1 MKKKEKVKII
11 LKFLEQNY
19 NDAKCSL
26 NFGST
31 YELLIATRLSAQCTD
46 KKVNLITKK
55 LFLKYEN
62 LNSFATA
69 SFEDVKEIIRPCGL
83 SNKKAQD
90 IINICKILIEK
101 FNSKVPNKIEDLLTL
116 PGVGRKTANVIL
128 GNAFNK
134 PAIVVDTHV
143 KRISNRLDLVNS
155 QNAIKIEKILSNL
168 IPKNEYF
175 NFCHR
180 VIAFG
185 REVCCAKKP
194 LCNICKLNSICSKYK
209 KH

>member
-11 LKFLEQNY
+11 LNFLEQNY
-19 NDAKCSL
+19 NDSKCSL

-46 KKVNLITKK
+46 KKVNLVTEK
-55 LFLKYEN
+55 LFLKYKS

-69 SFEDVKEIIRPCGL
+69 SFSDVKEIIKPCGL

-101 FNSKVPNKIEDLLTL
+101 FNSKVPNKMEDLLTL

-128 GNAFNK
+128 GNVFNK

-143 KRISNRLDLVNS
+143 KRISNRLGLVNS
-155 QNAIKIEKILSNL
+155 QDATKIENILFNL
-168 IPKNEYF
+168 IPKNESV

-185 REVCCAKKP
+185 REICSAKKP